1 MFFIKNR
8 KKCWVICSGGTTT
21 LKKSSI
27 SEFATL
33 ISMQFLPSNFP
44 MSNSTGSICRRPAHG
59 IDLSKACKAINDCIF
74 GQIDNLHFHA
84 GDVFDL
90 LNVDGFRGDVLHH
103 SRILLLLPQ
112 SFVEGLFKAA
122 RDAGFMY
129 LVGFEQFGLS
139 SETLEPYEFS
149 DEDKESVY
157 WRDRMLIHNYPGIA
171 IKLGAEIIDAHILK
185 TANRSPDY
193 RVFCYIAKF

>member
-1 MFFIKNR
+1 MLGDLLRRDDNIKKVLNFGV
-8 KKCWVICSGGTTT
+8 CYPHIDAILAV
-21 LKKSSI
+21 
-27 SEFATL
+27 EFPNVE
-33 ISMQFLPSNFP
+33 F
-44 MSNSTGSICRRPAHG
+44 HG

-90 LNVDGFRGDVLHH
+90 LNVDGFRGDVFHH